1 MPSKGELYA
10 GIRQDNQEIPEI
22 VQLRGVTATLIDN
35 LDQLDTQNPGVAR
48 LIAIAQ
54 SKYEEAC
61 MFAVKAIYTAVQSQ
75 DDIVPTAHD
84 PAIDQ

>member
-10 GIRQDNQEIPEI
+10 GIRPDNQEMPEI

-35 LDQLDTQNPGVAR
+35 LDQLHTQDPGVAR

-61 MFAVKAIYTAVQSQ
+61 MFAVKAIYTSVQPQ
-75 DDIVPTAHD
+75 DAIVTPAHD
-84 PAIDQ
+84 PAINQ